1 MRNFQRLLCLVLA
14 SMAYFCSGKSSP
26 GSADRKPN
34 ILLIMTDDQG
44 YGDLASHGNPL
55 IKTPVQDRLAAEG
68 CLD

>member
-14 SMAYFCSGKSSP
+14 SMAYLCSGKSSP

-44 YGDLASHGNPL
+44 YGDLA
-55 IKTPVQDRLAAEG
+55 
-68 CLD
+68 

>member
-14 SMAYFCSGKSSP
+14 SMAYFCGGKSSP

-55 IKTPVQDRLAAEG
+55 IKPAFPV
-68 CLD
+68 